1 MSVDKKIKYK
11 DIKGQKHMLA
21 YITPGEAKTL
31 EKLGGQKTMTPEGI
45 PAYPPGGGD
54 WGGSMSESGPSSD
67 SGREGGAMANQTQST
82 PDTTATP
89 PGTRHNPNHPDG
101 FSPVSTP
108 DTTTTTTTTPNFS
121 IHDGP
126 DTTPMYDDFL
136 NVPNVTYNTGLET
149 QRLKNIQL
157 QNELRDATY
166 QPPNLPFFGSTLI
179 KTLGSFGFNKNKD
192 FFEKNVAGKYGYG
205 YGLSDFEKYMGDRTS
220 GKVGAYGNE
229 NMGQNAINASSG
241 GDNGIMDV
249 YNAPNYTDDGDG
261 DADGDG
267 DVDQDDF
274 IFRYFDKTGESLQA
288 GAGGVEDLMA
298 QIRKRISSIFS

>member
-1 MSVDKKIKYK
+1 
-11 DIKGQKHMLA
+11 
-21 YITPGEAKTL
+21 
-31 EKLGGQKTMTPEGI
+31 
-45 PAYPPGGGD
+45 
-54 WGGSMSESGPSSD
+54 
-67 SGREGGAMANQTQST
+67 
-82 PDTTATP
+82 
-89 PGTRHNPNHPDG
+89 
-101 FSPVSTP
+101 
-108 DTTTTTTTTPNFS
+108 
-121 IHDGP
+121 
-126 DTTPMYDDFL
+126 MYDDFL

-166 QPPNLPFFGSTLI
+166 QPPNLPSFIPGSTLI